1 MRDEYN
7 ALGLNPRRNPFSGM
21 LKKSDKGEINS
32 EIVPSKEPDMGRV
45 IDGHIHIE
53 RGPYTLEWIRRFV
66 EKALEMHLDE
76 IRLLEHSHRFD
87 EFIPM
92 YDQVRARSEYVDAW
106 FLRQLKGTSLD
117 DYLDLI
123 RKVREEK
130 FPVRILFGLEVC
142 YFQEFEDFIR
152 STTRDRNLDFLL
164 GSVHFVD
171 GFAFDHKVEHWA
183 AVDVDVIYDRYFE
196 TSVSLAESGLF
207 DGIGHPDAIKLF
219 GHRPS
224 YPLTEYYERLA
235 AALAGNSMYADQNS
249 GVFRRC
255 PDTSTL
261 GMDKELISI
270 LKKHNVPMITSS
282 DAHCPEDVGYMIRE
296 LRQAVLEAD

>member
-1 MRDEYN
+1 MEK
-7 ALGLNPRRNPFSGM
+7 M
-21 LKKSDKGEINS
+21 
-32 EIVPSKEPDMGRV
+32 

-66 EKALEMHLDE
+66 DKAVEMQLDE

-87 EFIPM
+87 EFVPM
-92 YDQVRARSEYVDAW
+92 YDSVRAYSEYVDTW
-106 FLRQLKGTSLD
+106 FLRQLKGVSLE
-117 DYLDLI
+117 DYLDLV
-123 RKVREEK
+123 RRVREEEYPIDLK
-130 FPVRILFGLEVC
+130 FGLEIC
-142 YFQEFEDFIR
+142 YFEEQEDFIR
-152 STTRDRNLDFLL
+152 GLTENKGFDFLL

-171 GFAFDHKVEHWA
+171 GFAFDHKAEHWDGI
-183 AVDVDVIYDRYFE
+183 DVDRTYERYFE
-196 TSVSLAESGLF
+196 TSISLAESGLF

-224 YPLTEYYERLA
+224 YHLTEYYERLA

-255 PDTSTL
+255 SDTAL
-261 GMDKELISI
+261 PGMDRELIRI
-270 LKKHNVPMITSS
+270 LKKHGVPFITSS

-296 LRQAVLEAD
+296 LSEMVREA